1 MRLNPYSHPKRA
13 VITNMDILRNHRI
26 IDTLFQQWQP
36 YMGDNYLPYRNHVLR
51 IVNYAR
57 ALSPLDKDSL
67 EQVIIAACFH
77 DVELWLSDT
86 WDYLKPSAQRANN
99 YLVREGKSQW
109 SDAVVEMIQHH
120 HKITRYSRSNGKPG
134 NVDKNGGFEKN
145 SDVEKLVE
153 LFRKA
158 DWIDVSLGQLR
169 FGLPKTT
176 LKEIRKAFPQEG
188 FPQALAKEMIK
199 NCLKNPLKPLPMFHW

>member
-1 MRLNPYSHPKRA
+1 
-13 VITNMDILRNHRI
+13 MDILRNHRI

-86 WDYLKPSAQRANN
+86 WDYLNPSAQRANN

-109 SDAVVEMIQHH
+109 SNAVVEMIHHH
-120 HKITRYSRSNGKPG
+120 HKITRYSGDVKKPNGCESSGK
-134 NVDKNGGFEKN
+134 E
-145 SDVEKLVE
+145 LVE

-169 FGLPKTT
+169 FGLEKTT